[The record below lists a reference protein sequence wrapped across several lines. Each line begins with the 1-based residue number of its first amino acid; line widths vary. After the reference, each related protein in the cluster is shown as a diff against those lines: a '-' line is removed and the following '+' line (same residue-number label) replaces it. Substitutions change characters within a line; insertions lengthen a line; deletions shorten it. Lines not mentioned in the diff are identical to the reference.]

1 MKPGF
6 FINKN
11 APDCVGGI
19 FVDMGVWKRK
29 INLISFAV
37 GVRSAFDKKVTQ
49 FLLLVKREFIIF
61 DIMIIHIREESIW
74 TRQR

>member
-29 INLISFAV
+29 IILTARRWEYASLTI
-37 GVRSAFDKKVTQ
+37 KK
-49 FLLLVKREFIIF
+49 
-61 DIMIIHIREESIW
+61 
-74 TRQR
+74 

>member
-1 MKPGF
+1 
-6 FINKN
+6 
-11 APDCVGGI
+11 
-19 FVDMGVWKRK
+19 MGVWKRK

-37 GVRSAFDKKVTQ
+37 GVRLAYDKKVTQ
-49 FLLLVKREFIIF
+49 LLLLVKREFIIF